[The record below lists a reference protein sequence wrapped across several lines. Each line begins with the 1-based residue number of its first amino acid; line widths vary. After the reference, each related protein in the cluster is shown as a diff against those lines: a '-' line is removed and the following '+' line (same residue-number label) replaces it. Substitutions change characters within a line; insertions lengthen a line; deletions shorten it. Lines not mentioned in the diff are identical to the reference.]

1 MDKVRRY
8 RIPIVR
14 DPEAFRCSAWQGAIQ
29 DAARAWVQRG
39 FQAEGQ
45 ALCGFQAWA
54 QDAILSWASVPDAMA
69 QSEQREFRA

>member
-29 DAARAWVQRG
+29 DAARAWVQRA

-45 ALCGFQAWA
+45 ALRGFQAWA
-54 QDAILSWASVPDAMA
+54 QDEILS
-69 QSEQREFRA
+69 